1 MIIPYDIP
9 SPTVLEKNPCT
20 GGGEWA
26 LSILIED
33 VIFNRNVPRLEVP
46 QHDAFPIDLIG
57 KRIVR
62 NDADLIKAKA
72 QLSHWKK
79 EVEEK
84 IKSHN
89 VNPELYELQNMITIG
104 SLIVQQSIDRDENC
118 GGLVKIN

>member
-1 MIIPYDIP
+1 MADT
-9 SPTVLEKNPCT
+9 SLEKNPSIGSVSDWKVT
-20 GGGEWA
+20 AKPEINPDYVA
-26 LSILIED
+26 KTKAELQLSMRQ
-33 VIFNRNVPRLEVP
+33 N
-46 QHDAFPIDLIG
+46 AG
-57 KRIVR
+57 IVR